1 MEGIAVVW
9 KSQKI
14 AKYMKRQNCTGDREE
29 MLERKLKLS
38 AGEIHRDKRKY
49 ESEGSPK
56 VKFVRSPK
64 DLIM

>member
-14 AKYMKRQNCTGDREE
+14 AKYMKRQNCTGEREE

-38 AGEIHRDKRKY
+38 AGEIHRDKRRY
-49 ESEGSPK
+49 ERESSPK
-56 VKFVRSPK
+56 VKLVQSPK